1 MWRDPQSTNDKEPEA
16 AKSTK
21 VSTTRIE
28 LRSNANEM
36 TANLPLASYGKIF
49 RCARASE
56 GFGNLRARRAAPTS
70 QLPVV
75 RASWFVLL
83 WVLWA
88 NSSEKSTVHDVRAPR
103 TRKIET
109 RGGQKDATRGGEKK
123 KRTKGDG
130 RRDTP
135 FWLPLLE
142 NARTPTVLSFRARTT
157 QTHERASLLPY
168 HRLLATKK
176 GDCCLLVGY
185 PSMATAAQRNRKEV
199 SHYVVTAFPPGAVLH
214 TACCTNFTSEAST
227 VRLWRVLGWT
237 RKDVPRHQGWP
248 AFLSARS
255 CFTHTLSPHFS
266 PTSLPHDT
274 LADTDRISSWPNHA
288 AWRYVQPLRRRRA
301 VASNRSSSCPFL
313 RKCPFT
319 VALPVYTRCLP
330 PMAVAAGASCW
341 SRRNAGSM
349 PCWDTKPTPRM
360 RLTTWRTKA
369 APIRS

>member
-109 RGGQKDATRGGEKK
+109 RGGQKDATRGRRKK
-123 KRTKGDG
+123 KKDE
-130 RRDTP
+130 RR
-135 FWLPLLE
+135 
-142 NARTPTVLSFRARTT
+142 R
-157 QTHERASLLPY
+157 QTRHTILVALVGERAYAYSPILPCTNDTDTRKSKSPTLPPIASDEKR
-168 HRLLATKK
+168 RLLF
-176 GDCCLLVGY
+176 VG
-185 PSMATAAQRNRKEV
+185 
-199 SHYVVTAFPPGAVLH
+199 
-214 TACCTNFTSEAST
+214 
-227 VRLWRVLGWT
+227 W
-237 RKDVPRHQGWP
+237 
-248 AFLSARS
+248 
-255 CFTHTLSPHFS
+255 
-266 PTSLPHDT
+266 
-274 LADTDRISSWPNHA
+274 IS
-288 AWRYVQPLRRRRA
+288 
-301 VASNRSSSCPFL
+301 
-313 RKCPFT
+313 
-319 VALPVYTRCLP
+319 
-330 PMAVAAGASCW
+330 
-341 SRRNAGSM
+341 
-349 PCWDTKPTPRM
+349 
-360 RLTTWRTKA
+360 
-369 APIRS
+369 

>member
-109 RGGQKDATRGGEKK
+109 RGGQKDATRGRRKK
-123 KRTKGDG
+123 KKGRKETADETHHSGCPCWRT
-130 RRDTP
+130 RVRLQSYP
-135 FWLPLLE
+135 S
-142 NARTPTVLSFRARTT
+142 V
-157 QTHERASLLPY
+157 HER
-168 HRLLATKK
+168 HRHTKEQVSYPTT
-176 GDCCLLVGY
+176 DC
-185 PSMATAAQRNRKEV
+185 
-199 SHYVVTAFPPGAVLH
+199 
-214 TACCTNFTSEAST
+214 
-227 VRLWRVLGWT
+227 
-237 RKDVPRHQGWP
+237 
-248 AFLSARS
+248 
-255 CFTHTLSPHFS
+255 
-266 PTSLPHDT
+266 
-274 LADTDRISSWPNHA
+274 
-288 AWRYVQPLRRRRA
+288 
-301 VASNRSSSCPFL
+301 
-313 RKCPFT
+313 
-319 VALPVYTRCLP
+319 
-330 PMAVAAGASCW
+330 
-341 SRRNAGSM
+341 
-349 PCWDTKPTPRM
+349 
-360 RLTTWRTKA
+360 
-369 APIRS
+369 